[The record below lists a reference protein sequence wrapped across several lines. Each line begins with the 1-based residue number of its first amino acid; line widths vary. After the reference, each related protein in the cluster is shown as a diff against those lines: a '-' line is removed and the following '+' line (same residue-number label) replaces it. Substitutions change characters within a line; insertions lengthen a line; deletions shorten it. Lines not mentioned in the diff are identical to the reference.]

1 MPSSNGRAVPPS
13 PSTGLL
19 ARLVAERMPG
29 AGHVEPHERV
39 GIRQQRLLLD
49 AEQAILADPGL
60 PFRLGRDIDYRKLGL
75 LYYLMASAAT
85 VRDAVR
91 DEAKFLPT
99 ADAALNGIVMQNEAA
114 VAIEYVFKGER
125 HELGKRE
132 GEFWATA
139 TVGMLRQFTRVE
151 LVPAAVEST
160 YEGRSDRAEIEAYFN
175 CRVSFE
181 AAANRLMFDASTADL
196 PLEQAD
202 PYLNALL
209 VSFHENR
216 LAGTD
221 QDANTLAAKVAVTI
235 AQGLADGT
243 TTATSVARI
252 LGMSTRTLTRRL
264 AEEGTSFGSILDQL
278 RADLAVRYIQ
288 DLKVP
293 IAEIAWRLGYKEP
306 SAFTVAFKRWIGRPP
321 AAIRREQRDK
331 SPSTKN
337 GALRHNRG
345 AAHIRRSVRGHR
357 A

>member
-1 MPSSNGRAVPPS
+1 
-13 PSTGLL
+13 
-19 ARLVAERMPG
+19 
-29 AGHVEPHERV
+29 
-39 GIRQQRLLLD
+39 
-49 AEQAILADPGL
+49 
-60 PFRLGRDIDYRKLGL
+60 
-75 LYYLMASAAT
+75 MASAAT
-85 VRDAVR
+85 VKDAVIN
-91 DEAKFLPT
+91 EARFLPT
-99 ADAALNGIVMQNEAA
+99 ADPALDGVVMANESALT
-114 VAIEYVFKGER
+114 IEYVFKGDQ

-139 TVGMLRQFTRVE
+139 TIGMLRQFTRVE

-175 CRVSFE
+175 CRVTFE
-181 AAANRLMFDASTADL
+181 AAANTLMFDASTAEL

-202 PYLNALL
+202 AYLNALL

-221 QDANTLAAKVAVTI
+221 QYASTLAAKVAVTI

-243 TTATSVARI
+243 TTAASVARI

-306 SAFTVAFKRWIGRPP
+306 SAFTVAFKRWTGRPP

-331 SPSTKN
+331 SPSAKN
-337 GALRHNRG
+337 VAPRHNRVP
-345 AAHIRRSVRGHR
+345 ANTRRSVRSHR
-357 A
+357 G